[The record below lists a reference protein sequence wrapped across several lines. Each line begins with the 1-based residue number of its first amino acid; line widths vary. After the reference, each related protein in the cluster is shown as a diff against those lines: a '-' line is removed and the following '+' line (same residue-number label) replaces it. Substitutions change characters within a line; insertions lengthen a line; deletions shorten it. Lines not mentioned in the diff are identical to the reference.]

1 MFITFE
7 GLDFCGKST
16 QVAILKKYLENLGKQ
31 IYLIREPGGTAISEK
46 IRDLLLDKKNS
57 EMNDKAELL
66 LFYSSRSQLITEVIR
81 PKLQEGYYVLSDR
94 FHDSSTAYQ
103 GYGRGLNLDFIEK
116 LNEFVLGQTVPDITF
131 FIDVPLD
138 EIQKR
143 KEIENGLELDRI
155 ESSNDDFYSRVRKGY
170 YKISEKEER
179 FKIIDGSRDIEIISE
194 EIISVLAAH
203 PKFRGN
209 DD

>member
-1 MFITFE
+1 M
-7 GLDFCGKST
+7 
-16 QVAILKKYLENLGKQ
+16 
-31 IYLIREPGGTAISEK
+31 
-46 IRDLLLDKKNS
+46 
-57 EMNDKAELL
+57 
-66 LFYSSRSQLITEVIR
+66 
-81 PKLQEGYYVLSDR
+81 LSDR

>member
-203 PKFRGN
+203 PKFRGR

>member
-31 IYLIREPGGTAISEK
+31 IYLIREPGGTVISEK